1 MLQSLLDM
9 LSRTP
14 AYGLDSNSPLWYDD
28 VIEMKYVFPHN
39 VHCVNCSSH
48 WPGKVH
54 IHHVNIWGKL

>member
-39 VHCVNCSSH
+39 VHCVNVQAIG
-48 WPGKVH
+48 PVKF
-54 IHHVNIWGKL
+54 IFIM